1 VRVFLY
7 TLIALVPA
15 ARLASGATVL
25 FCPFDSIEG
34 WEMRS
39 LGATQVATVG
49 KTEKSRCVGLTARRG
64 TVFLTRELPLG
75 LLKGSQVTVS
85 CSVKGEGVVR
95 GPQLCSTAKVHLAV
109 QTPSGTQHHSA
120 RFLGTS
126 DWHQE
131 GFTAD
136 VPGDAQRVRLNVG
149 LESCSGKALFS
160 RLIVRND
167 QRGVH
172 CIDLASAANAEHGQ
186 LGISALP
193 PHKLEWEGVP
203 FELLDAAEGGGVDC
217 MRLRGSNHPDWP
229 ARTAAPIW
237 VNTGASSIY
246 IFHAALDGKATR
258 ETPCAIWTAT
268 FAGGHT
274 ASLSVFEGRQIGAV
288 GQTEDC
294 ENWQVAWR
302 AKGDQPVTF
311 GVTKWTVYSETPIQY
326 LSCRAYRGAAPVVL
340 AITVVEEPPPKESD
354 EAQEDDEWY
363 LVE

>member
-1 VRVFLY
+1 M
-7 TLIALVPA
+7 AH
-15 ARLASGATVL
+15 GATVL
-25 FCPFDSIEG
+25 FCPLDSIEG
-34 WEMRS
+34 WEVRS
-39 LGATQVATVG
+39 VGATEVATVG
-49 KTEKSRCVGLTARRG
+49 KTSKARCVGLTSRCG
-64 TVFLTRELPLG
+64 TVFLTRELPLSVV
-75 LLKGSQVTVS
+75 KGCQVTVS
-85 CSVKGEGVVR
+85 CSVKGEDIAR

-109 QTPSGTQHHSA
+109 QTPNGIQHHSA

-172 CIDLASAANAEHGQ
+172 CIDLASAANAEHEQ
-186 LGISALP
+186 IGISALP
-193 PHKLEWEGVP
+193 PGKLEWEGMP
-203 FELLDAAEGGGVDC
+203 FELLDATKAGGVDC
-217 MRLRGSNHPDWP
+217 VRLRGCDHQDWP
-229 ARTAAPIW
+229 TRTTAPIW
-237 VNTGASSIY
+237 VNTGASLIY
-246 IFHAALDGKATR
+246 ILHAALGGKPTR

-288 GQTEDC
+288 GQTKDC
-294 ENWQVAWR
+294 ENWQVAWQG
-302 AKGDQPVTF
+302 KSEGEQPVTF
-311 GVTKWTVYSETPIQY
+311 GVTKWTVYSETPIRS
-326 LSCRAYRGAAPVVL
+326 LSCRAYRGASPVIL
-340 AITVVEEPPPKESD
+340 AITAVEEPPKKESD

-363 LVE
+363 LE